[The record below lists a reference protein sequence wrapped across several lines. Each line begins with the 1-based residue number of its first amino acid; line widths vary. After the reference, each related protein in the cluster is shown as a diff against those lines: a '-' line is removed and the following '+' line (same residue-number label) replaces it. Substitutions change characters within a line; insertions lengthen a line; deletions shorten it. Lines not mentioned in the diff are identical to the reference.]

1 MTTFGIVDDDFVL
14 AGHPYRI
21 LSGAIHYFRVH
32 PDQWADRIHKARLM
46 GLNTIET
53 YVPWNLQEPRPGHWV
68 SAGQVD
74 LARFLDAVADEGMHA
89 IVRPGPY
96 ICAEWSNGGL
106 PAWLFNNP
114 DVGVR
119 RNEPHF
125 MAAVEGYLRRV
136 LAIVKPRQITEGGSV
151 ILVQIENEYGAYG
164 NDKTYL
170 QRLVDI
176 TRGAGISVP
185 LTTVDQPHADMLEN
199 GSLPSLLKTA
209 SFGSR
214 SAERLATL
222 RSHQRTGPL
231 MCSEF
236 WDGWFDS
243 WGGHHHVTDVKQSA
257 ADLDALL
264 AAGASVNLY
273 MFHGGTN
280 FGFTN
285 GANDKGVYEPIVTS
299 YDYDAPLDEAGNPTA
314 KYWAFR
320 AVLGKYTA
328 IPEVKPAEA
337 RPAPEITAQLTAAVD
352 LVEVQEQL
360 GSWSWSE
367 DLPMLDA
374 LDFDGALVLYA
385 AEIDTQAPATLEF
398 AEVRDRAQEFLNGSK
413 IGVLSRDL
421 HEKAIKLPAGR
432 GTVSLLVEDLGRVDY
447 GPRIGEPKGLMGPA
461 RLDGHELNRWGVLPL
476 DLSRFDAIA
485 AALDSAAALPRT
497 IAGPMF
503 ARGEFHLD
511 EPADLYLDTARWGK
525 GVAWI
530 NGFNL
535 GRYWSRGPQCTLYVP
550 QAVVQPGINV
560 VTILELE
567 DAHPTVMS
575 FVTTPSLGHRE
586 ESGARQGAS

>member
-14 AGHPYRI
+14 DGHPYRI

-32 PDQWADRIHKARLM
+32 PEQWADRIHKAKLM

-53 YVPWNLQEPRPGHWV
+53 YVPWNLHEPRPGHWV
-68 SAGQVD
+68 GAGQID
-74 LARFLDAVADEGMHA
+74 LERFLDTISDEGMHA

-96 ICAEWSNGGL
+96 ICAEWKNGGL
-106 PAWLFNNP
+106 PAWLFKSP

-119 RNEPHF
+119 RNEPYF
-125 MAAVEGYLRRV
+125 MAAVEGYLKQV
-136 LAIVKPRQITEGGSV
+136 LAIVNPRQITEGGSV

-164 NDKTYL
+164 DDKTYL

-185 LTTVDQPHADMLEN
+185 LTTVDQPRADMLEN

-214 SAERLATL
+214 SVERLATL
-222 RSHQRTGPL
+222 RSHQATGPL

-243 WGGHHHVTDVKQSA
+243 WGGHHHITDVGQSA

-264 AAGASVNLY
+264 ATGASVNLY

-285 GANDKGVYEPIVTS
+285 GANDKGVYEPIITS

-320 AVLGKYTA
+320 AVLEKYTA
-328 IPEVKPAEA
+328 IPEEKPAEA
-337 RPAPEITAQLTAAVD
+337 RPAPEIIAQLTAAVA
-352 LVEVQEQL
+352 LNEVEEQL
-360 GSWSWSE
+360 GSWSWSD
-367 DLPMLDA
+367 DLPTLDA
-374 LDFDGALVLYA
+374 LDHDGALAVYA
-385 AEIDTQAPATLEF
+385 AEIDTLAPAVLEF
-398 AEVRDRAQEFLNGSK
+398 AEVRDRAQVFLNGSK
-413 IGVLSRDL
+413 IGVLSRDQ
-421 HEKAIKLPAGR
+421 HEKAIILPPGR

-461 RLDGHELNRWGVLPL
+461 RLSGREVNRWGVLPL
-476 DLSRFDAIA
+476 DLSRFDVIT
-485 AALDSAAALPRT
+485 AALDSAAARPRT
-497 IAGPMF
+497 PPGPMF

-511 EPADLYLDTARWGK
+511 EPADLYLDTSSWGK

-535 GRYWSRGPQCTLYVP
+535 GRYWSRGPQRTLYVP
-550 QAVVQPGINV
+550 RTVVYPGINV

-567 DAHPTVMS
+567 AARPTAMS
-575 FVTTPSLGHRE
+575 FVATPLLGHCE
-586 ESGARQGAS
+586 E